1 MRVLD
6 TLSILLARIVLLGN
20 GEVHEKTYT
29 FIAVNLEAFK
39 HYMMRVSA
47 SSLHRKSTD
56 SLILNFPWMPYT
68 LAVSVQ
74 V

>member
-39 HYMMRVSA
+39 MIALHDACIRVIP
-47 SSLHRKSTD
+47 T
-56 SLILNFPWMPYT
+56 
-68 LAVSVQ
+68 
-74 V
+74 